1 MTTQTAYRWIPA
13 LLLGASLAAPA
24 TLAAT
29 ASAATAP
36 AGAAATQTD
45 PQTLMISLSDRMLKS
60 LADKRGELKKDPT
73 QVFGLIDAVLLPN
86 FDADYAGRLVMGTH
100 YRAATPEQRKRFTQ
114 ALYRSLVKTYG
125 GAIID
130 FTKERVKFLPFQPSA
145 KPDAATVRSV
155 ITRSDGTRVPVN
167 YSLRLTPSGWKVWD
181 VVIEGISYVRN
192 YRTDL
197 GAEIGAKGID
207 AVIARLEAD
216 GAPATAAATPAAKA
230 AR

>member
-1 MTTQTAYRWIPA
+1 MTTQTAHRWIPA
-13 LLLGASLAAPA
+13 LLLGAALATPA
-24 TLAAT
+24 AIAAGP
-29 ASAATAP
+29 AA
-36 AGAAATQTD
+36 AAATPPAAAQPD
-45 PQTLMISLSDRMLKS
+45 AQTLMVSLSDRMLKS
-60 LADKRGELKKDPT
+60 LADKRAVLKKDPT
-73 QVFGLIDAVLLPN
+73 QVFGLIDTVLLPN

-100 YRAATPEQRKRFTQ
+100 YRAATAEQRQRFTQ

-130 FTKERVKFLPFQPSA
+130 FTADRVKFLPYQPSA

-155 ITRSDGTRVPVN
+155 ITRSDGTRIPVN

-192 YRTDL
+192 YRNDL
-197 GAEIGAKGID
+197 GAEISAKGID

-216 GAPATAAATPAAKA
+216 GAPATAAPAKA

>member
-1 MTTQTAYRWIPA
+1 MMTTQTAHRWIPA
-13 LLLGASLAAPA
+13 LLLGVALAMPG
-24 TLAAT
+24 T
-29 ASAATAP
+29 ASAQAT
-36 AGAAATQTD
+36 AAATPATAAQPD
-45 PQTLMISLSDRMLKS
+45 AQTLMVSLSDRMLKS
-60 LADKRGELKKDPT
+60 LADNRAALKKDPSK
-73 QVFGLIDAVLLPN
+73 VFGLIDAVLLPS

-130 FTKERVKFLPFQPSA
+130 FTADRVKFLPFQPSA
-145 KPDAATVRSV
+145 KPDAAIVRSV
-155 ITRSDGTRVPVN
+155 ITRSDGTRIPVS
-167 YSLRLTPSGWKVWD
+167 YSLRQTPAGWMVWD

-192 YRTDL
+192 YRNDL

-216 GAPATAAATPAAKA
+216 GAPPATAPAKA